1 MTARQGEIKF
11 AAPAECVSASFRKN
25 AKRRLFS
32 VFKDSYLSI
41 ALPRHLHS
49 KTSPNVFC
57 KTSATETGQM

>member
-49 KTSPNVFC
+49 KTFS
-57 KTSATETGQM
+57 